1 MRKEIL
7 KRLYKYLEKYKISLI
22 FVFVSSII
30 STVFFVIAPVV
41 TGEITTTLYNGIK
54 NDFFDWKKINLL
66 LIVLLLLYLISEI
79 FTFIQNYL
87 IANISSRVIKNIRED
102 VDNKIHKLD
111 ISFYDKNQ
119 NGEIL
124 SVITNDIDSMNKMLG
139 NHITQLITQIVTAI
153 GIFVIMLKVSFS
165 LTIISIVIL
174 VLSFVS
180 FSFVMKK
187 SGKYFAKQ
195 QDDLARINGFIE
207 EAYNGHLIIQAFNHE
222 EKAINDF
229 DKENKKLYEVLKKSE
244 ILSSITNPVI
254 MFLNN
259 LGYIATAFFGVIMI
273 LQGKITI
280 GNVQAMLQYSKQFS
294 QPFSTIAGLTA
305 SISSFFAGAK
315 RVFDLIDLDE
325 EILEKNTNVSL
336 DDVRGNI
343 TFKNVNFG
351 YTKEKQIMKNVNLEV
366 KEGEKIA
373 IVGPT
378 GAGKTTLINLL
389 MKFYDINSGEIF
401 LDGINI
407 NEISKKELRKNFGM
421 VLQDT
426 WLFEGTIMENLSYGQ
441 SVVDEEKIIKAS
453 KMLGADN
460 FIRALPNGYNMKLTH
475 GAENIS
481 QGERQLLTIVRAI
494 VSNPKIMILDEA
506 TSNVDTRTEFVIQ
519 QAMKEL
525 IKGRTS
531 FVIAHRLSTIKD
543 ADKILYIEDGT
554 IKEQGSH
561 QELIKLNG
569 KYKALYDS
577 QFA

>member
-325 EILEKNTNVSL
+325 EISEKNTNVSL

-441 SVVDEEKIIKAS
+441 SLVDEEKIIKAS